1 MSVLIS
7 GVLTD
12 GAGLPMSGYHIILK
26 ARQNTSAVVMR
37 TVATV
42 VTGPAGEY
50 AFEAQ
55 TGRYD
60 VYLRSC
66 IEREYCVG
74 DISVY
79 DDSKPGTLNDF
90 LTALDEGD
98 LKPDVVKRFEEMV
111 AQAQQSAEAAAES
124 ERQAGKHVADAQQ
137 IKSDCETLADN
148 VQQNAEAVAEDK
160 KQVAQLASSATQDA
174 ARAEQAVKDADKIVQ
189 KAVDKLDEA
198 ATLTGEAKASADAA
212 AKSEQS
218 AKQHRD
224 EAQRIVD
231 DLKGSNASTTE
242 KGLVQLCS
250 DTDNDSE
257 ELAATPKA
265 VKAVMDET
273 KTKAPLDSPAFT
285 GTPTTPTPPDD
296 AVGLETANAAFVRKL
311 LAALVDSSPEAL
323 DTLNELAAALGNDPE
338 FATTIMNALAGK
350 QPLSDVLTAISNLE
364 ERADKLLCFNQD
376 GNASLSPLSEKAR
389 SLLAQATVE
398 AMRNELEL
406 KSAAVKDIQTDL
418 YDSTEGRVA
427 LPGAFGYGMTDAGAR
442 SIIASDMATVART
455 AHNLHPGRYYTFST
469 QTEETTGITEIIWLD
484 NGWGDK
490 TSQTATKLVLFFG
503 KDGRILMT
511 VRGDNIS
518 APVTWTNLTPQ
529 LGNAAQKD
537 AQENIY
543 DRTEGRLAIPG
554 MFGFGK
560 IFSSSDRTEFKS
572 GTDFL
577 RWVKTAKPGRYTVF
591 ADTNV
596 VVPGIQTNGVIEIIW
611 PQPKTSPNDEYAY
624 KIIIYYGVNGHI
636 YYNRC
641 AVSSDGGY
649 LVGWENLKVNEASL
663 RALIET
669 RAPLK
674 SPALTGTP
682 TTPTPPD
689 DAAGN
694 EIANAE
700 FVRKLLAALVG
711 SSPEALDTLN
721 ELAAALGNDP
731 NFATTV
737 TNALAGKQPLNDVL
751 TAVSQITP
759 KENTLPYFSAE
770 GRILL
775 AQLSEKARALLAL
788 DTPEAMRTEL
798 ELKAA
803 ATMESQS
810 DIRDRTPGRLALSG
824 MHGFGQA
831 FASADALA
839 FEGLSDFVE
848 WLKKVTPGRYAVSI
862 TDSSQLLTGTTQ
874 FNGIIDVMWS
884 PYANSESDTVRK
896 FKTLMCYNQ
905 YYQGEHCIHYM
916 QYRYNDS
923 DNSWNMS
930 SRVVVYD
937 GDSLAYLLSRMAGSG
952 SYYKYPAVGV
962 PVLAVYQGTAAG
974 DKAIKIGL
982 GDIVP
987 GSRLGPVTITCS
999 INDAGSYVSTPRV
1012 SVGGAG
1018 AFSFP
1023 GRYQA
1028 LSGFSNSYGDEGRIC
1043 LFVRIE

>member
-1 MSVLIS
+1 
-7 GVLTD
+7 
-12 GAGLPMSGYHIILK
+12 
-26 ARQNTSAVVMR
+26 
-37 TVATV
+37 
-42 VTGPAGEY
+42 
-50 AFEAQ
+50 
-55 TGRYD
+55 
-60 VYLRSC
+60 
-66 IEREYCVG
+66 
-74 DISVY
+74 
-79 DDSKPGTLNDF
+79 
-90 LTALDEGD
+90 
-98 LKPDVVKRFEEMV
+98 
-111 AQAQQSAEAAAES
+111 
-124 ERQAGKHVADAQQ
+124 
-137 IKSDCETLADN
+137 
-148 VQQNAEAVAEDK
+148 
-160 KQVAQLASSATQDA
+160 
-174 ARAEQAVKDADKIVQ
+174 
-189 KAVDKLDEA
+189 
-198 ATLTGEAKASADAA
+198 
-212 AKSEQS
+212 
-218 AKQHRD
+218 
-224 EAQRIVD
+224 
-231 DLKGSNASTTE
+231 
-242 KGLVQLCS
+242 
-250 DTDNDSE
+250 
-257 ELAATPKA
+257 
-265 VKAVMDET
+265 
-273 KTKAPLDSPAFT
+273 
-285 GTPTTPTPPDD
+285 
-296 AVGLETANAAFVRKL
+296 
-311 LAALVDSSPEAL
+311 
-323 DTLNELAAALGNDPE
+323 
-338 FATTIMNALAGK
+338 
-350 QPLSDVLTAISNLE
+350 
-364 ERADKLLCFNQD
+364 
-376 GNASLSPLSEKAR
+376 
-389 SLLAQATVE
+389 
-398 AMRNELEL
+398 
-406 KSAAVKDIQTDL
+406 
-418 YDSTEGRVA
+418 
-427 LPGAFGYGMTDAGAR
+427 
-442 SIIASDMATVART
+442 
-455 AHNLHPGRYYTFST
+455 
-469 QTEETTGITEIIWLD
+469 
-484 NGWGDK
+484 
-490 TSQTATKLVLFFG
+490 
-503 KDGRILMT
+503 MT

-560 IFSSSDRTEFKS
+560 VFSSGDRTEFKTE
-572 GTDFL
+572 TDFL
-577 RWVKTAKPGRYTVF
+577 RWVKTAKPGRYAVY
-591 ADTNV
+591 ADTNAV
-596 VVPGIQTNGVIEIIW
+596 IQGVLFNGTVEIIW
-611 PQPKTSPNDEYAY
+611 PEPQTNPNPAY
-624 KIIIYYGVNGHI
+624 VAKIIIFYGINGHI
-636 YYNRC
+636 YYNRYWT
-641 AVSSDGGY
+641 AGDGY

-669 RAPLK
+669 RAPLN

-682 TTPTPPD
+682 STPTPPD

-694 EIANAE
+694 EIANAA

-731 NFATTV
+731 NFATTI

-759 KENTLPYFSAE
+759 EENTLPYFSAE

-803 ATMESQS
+803 ATMEPQS
-810 DIRDRTPGRLALSG
+810 NIRDRTPGRLALSG
-824 MHGFGQA
+824 MYGFGQA
-831 FASADALA
+831 FASTEALA

-937 GDSLAYLLSRMAGSG
+937 GDSLAFLLSRTAGNGPS
-952 SYYKYPAVGV
+952 SYYKYPAIGSLI
-962 PVLAVYQGTAAG
+962 LAVYQGTAAG

-1012 SVGGAG
+1012 SAGGAG

>member
-1 MSVLIS
+1 
-7 GVLTD
+7 
-12 GAGLPMSGYHIILK
+12 
-26 ARQNTSAVVMR
+26 
-37 TVATV
+37 
-42 VTGPAGEY
+42 
-50 AFEAQ
+50 
-55 TGRYD
+55 
-60 VYLRSC
+60 
-66 IEREYCVG
+66 
-74 DISVY
+74 
-79 DDSKPGTLNDF
+79 
-90 LTALDEGD
+90 DEGD

-124 ERQAGKHVADAQQ
+124 ERQAGQHVADAQQ

-148 VQQNAEAVAEDK
+148 VQQNAESVAEDK

-198 ATLTGEAKASADAA
+198 ATLTGEAKASAEAA

-265 VKAVMDET
+265 VKTVMDET

-296 AVGLETANAAFVRKL
+296 AAGLETANAAFVRKL

-364 ERADKLLCFNQD
+364 ERADNLLCFNQD

-418 YDSTEGRVA
+418 YDSTEGCVA
-427 LPGAFGYGMTDAGAR
+427 LPGAFGYGMTDAGAS

-511 VRGDNIS
+511 VRGDNSS
-518 APVTWTNLTPQ
+518 APVSWTNLTPQ
-529 LGNAAQKD
+529 FGNAAQKD

-560 IFSSSDRTEFKS
+560 VFSSSDRTEFKS
-572 GTDFL
+572 ESDFL
-577 RWVKTAKPGRYTVF
+577 RWVKKAKPGRYTVF
-591 ADTNV
+591 ADTDV

-611 PQPKTSPNDEYAY
+611 PEPQTNPNPAY
-624 KIIIYYGVNGHI
+624 VAKIIIFYGINGHI
-636 YYNRC
+636 YYNRYWTTG
-641 AVSSDGGY
+641 DGY

-669 RAPLK
+669 RAPLN

-682 TTPTPPD
+682 STPTPPD

-700 FVRKLLAALVG
+700 FVRKLLATLVD

-759 KENTLPYFSAE
+759 RKNSLLYYNENGNLTLTDLT
-770 GRILL
+770 GRAKSLL
-775 AQLSEKARALLAL
+775 GLGTYEKMRAL
-788 DTPEAMRTEL
+788 L

-803 ATMESQS
+803 ATMDPQS

-824 MHGFGQA
+824 MYGFGQA
-831 FASADALA
+831 FTSTEALTFNGQADFA
-839 FEGLSDFVE
+839 E
-848 WLKKVTPGRYAVSI
+848 WLKESTPGRYAVSI
-862 TDSSQLLTGTTQ
+862 ADSSTLLAGTTK

-884 PYANSESDTVRK
+884 PFDNDESDTTRK
-896 FKTLMCYNQ
+896 FKMLLCFNQ
-905 YYQGEHCIHYM
+905 YYEGEHSIHRLT
-916 QYRYNDS
+916 YRWSEN
-923 DNSWNMS
+923 NWNATVS
-930 SRVVVYD
+930 PVIYD
-937 GDSLAYLLSRMAGSG
+937 GDSLAFLLSRTAGNGPS
-952 SYYKYPAVGV
+952 SYYKYPAVGSLI
-962 PVLAVYQGTAAG
+962 LAVYQGTAAG

-1012 SVGGAG
+1012 SAGGAG

-1028 LSGFSNSYGDEGRIC
+1028 LSGFSNSYGDDGRIC